1 MSGKHDRSQAAF
13 ERACEVL
20 VGGVNS
26 PVRAFNAVG
35 GTPVVIVS
43 AAGARLTD
51 ADGNEYIDYVGS
63 YGPMIHGHAHEQ
75 AVTAVTKAARRGTSY
90 GAPTESETQL
100 AELILAAY
108 PSAQR
113 VRLVNSGTEAC
124 MSAIRLARGATGREK
139 IIKCVGCYHGHVD
152 ALLVQAGSGATTLG
166 VPSSPGIPA
175 GATADTV
182 LVPYNDLD
190 AAARAFDQHGED
202 IAAMIVEPVCG
213 NMGVVLPGKGYLP
226 GLRELCTGH
235 GALLILD
242 EVMTGFRL
250 AFGGAQEV
258 YDVRADITTI
268 GKIIGG
274 GLPVGAYLGTA
285 EVMDHLAP
293 LGPVYQAGTL
303 SGNPLAMAAGLATV
317 EPLRDGAA
325 YGRLEGLGAS
335 LDAGLRKAAKGAGVG
350 SKVCINRIGSM
361 ITVFFTPGPVT
372 DYATATA
379 SNTAAYAAFFHAMLG
394 AGVNL
399 PPSQYEAWFVGLAHT
414 EDDIAAT
421 VSAAGEAFAA
431 AAEVM

>member
-1 MSGKHDRSQAAF
+1 MTRTHGKSQAAF

-26 PVRAFNAVG
+26 PVRAFKAVG
-35 GTPVVIVS
+35 GTPTVMAS
-43 AAGARLTD
+43 AAGARITD
-51 ADGNEYIDYVGS
+51 ADGNEYIDYVAS
-63 YGPMIHGHAHEQ
+63 YGPLIHGHAYEQ

-90 GAPTESETQL
+90 GAPTEAETQL
-100 AELILAAY
+100 AELVLAAY
-108 PSAQR
+108 PEAQR

-124 MSAIRLARGATGREK
+124 MSAIRLARGATGRGK

-166 VPSSPGIPA
+166 VPSSPGIPP

-190 AAARAFDQHGED
+190 AVKAAFDRYGD
-202 IAAMIVEPVCG
+202 DVAAMIVEPVCG

-226 GLRELCTGH
+226 GLRALCAER
-235 GALLILD
+235 GALLIFD

-258 YDVRADITTI
+258 FDVQADITTV

-274 GLPVGAYLGTA
+274 GLPVGAYLGA
-285 EVMDHLAP
+285 AGVMDHLSP
-293 LGPVYQAGTL
+293 LGSVYQAGTL
-303 SGNPLAMAAGLATV
+303 SGNPLAMAAGLATL

-335 LDAGLRKAAKGAGVG
+335 LDAGLREAAKASGVAAE
-350 SKVCINRIGSM
+350 VCVNRIGSM
-361 ITVFFTPGPVT
+361 ITVFFTAGPVV

-379 SNTAAYAAFFHAMLG
+379 SNTDAHAAFFHAMLD
-394 AGVNL
+394 AGINL

-414 EDDIAAT
+414 EEDIADTGAA
-421 VSAAGEAFAA
+421 AAGAFAA
-431 AAEVM
+431 AAGVL